1 MKKIYLSRNLKDEI
15 SSSTKSSNKIVV
27 FAIASI
33 YGDVQWMF
41 LNSCKK
47 SFTSVFSSSVLGFV
61 IVKDTLKMC
70 ATVSDNKLNI
80 DIGGNDI
87 YISEVKTDVPEHMD
101 MVVTFNPLPERE
113 YDEMFSYPEENQ
125 KELKIE

>member
-1 MKKIYLSRNLKDEI
+1 M
-15 SSSTKSSNKIVV
+15 
-27 FAIASI
+27 
-33 YGDVQWMF
+33 
-41 LNSCKK
+41 NSCKE

-70 ATVSDNKLNI
+70 ATVSNNKLNI
-80 DIGGNDI
+80 DIGANDI
-87 YISEVKTDVPEHMD
+87 YISEVKTDIPEHTN

-125 KELKIE
+125 KELEIE

>member
-33 YGDVQWMF
+33 YGEVQWMF
-41 LNSCKK
+41 LNSFKE

-80 DIGGNDI
+80 DIGANDI
-87 YISEVKTDVPEHMD
+87 YISEVKTDVPEHMN

-113 YDEMFSYPEENQ
+113 YDEIFSYPEENQ
-125 KELKIE
+125 KEIEIE